1 MCSISPFSIP
11 HIVDSICDHLNLDD
25 IYNCKKVCKDWS
37 DVFAP
42 YEWRSLHMA
51 TEYDHKGPSS
61 PEKRNLILKHAH
73 RTESLTIR
81 QDDIWLLQSS
91 CLNFKRLIYVH
102 VIFILDS
109 FGVYPLTH
117 ISLLQD
123 LSHCAELRLAYPGH
137 SRYYPQT
144 TNDAVV
150 VAMALSDCPPN
161 VESLHVSYYN
171 AGYPGKTHTP
181 QNHPSSFILPWEP
194 LSLRK
199 FLFDCAITCSFQG
212 LTNIGLI
219 PFLKNCCP
227 LLEDLSLP
235 SFPEEDCEALMKTI
249 GAHCPK
255 LQYLR
260 LNDDDIGVSPFGS
273 EIDHFVYITQPLK
286 FLKIDLDYRHD
297 TTVLEPLRRNGS
309 DALEALEFRNTAE
322 YDLSEYIPPY
332 DWFPNLKTVNYHK
345 SDSEGLEVH
354 LWTRPLEI
362 TANDD
367 RHREDVREYYTSIVN
382 MSH

>member
-1 MCSISPFSIP
+1 MSSTSPFSIP

-25 IYNCKKVCKDWS
+25 IYNCRKVCKDWS

-51 TEYDHKGPSS
+51 TEYDHWGPTS

-73 RTESLTIR
+73 RIKSLTIR
-81 QDDIWLLQSS
+81 QNDIWLLQGS
-91 CLNFKRLIYVH
+91 CLNFKRLAYVH
-102 VIFILDS
+102 
-109 FGVYPLTH
+109 
-117 ISLLQD
+117 
-123 LSHCAELRLAYPGH
+123 
-137 SRYYPQT
+137 
-144 TNDAVV
+144 
-150 VAMALSDCPPN
+150 
-161 VESLHVSYYN
+161 
-171 AGYPGKTHTP
+171 GKME
-181 QNHPSSFILPWEP
+181 F
-194 LSLRK
+194 RG
-199 FLFDCAITCSFQG
+199 FLFDVMDRLIHNFG
-212 LTNIGLI
+212 LANIGLI

-235 SFPEEDCEALMKTI
+235 SFPEEDCETLMKTI

-260 LNDDDIGVSPFGS
+260 LNDDDFGASPFGS

-345 SDSEGLEVH
+345 SDSKGLEVH

-367 RHREDVREYYTSIVN
+367 RYREDVREYYTSMVN